1 MRAWSIALIA
11 GFLAPLGATTL
22 QKLSM
27 DDMIQKSTLI
37 VRAKVVSSRSAFLGR
52 DILTYYQLQ
61 VLEGWKSAV
70 TQTEVAIPGGAV
82 GGLRQMAAGS
92 PTLKIGDE
100 YVIFLWTSRTGLT
113 QIIGLSQGLFSVKLN
128 AAGATVLIRPASSDT
143 MLDATGKVV
152 TDQAVTILLSDLRAQ
167 IQKALGGGH

>member
-1 MRAWSIALIA
+1 
-11 GFLAPLGATTL
+11 
-22 QKLSM
+22 
-27 DDMIQKSTLI
+27 
-37 VRAKVVSSRSAFLGR
+37 
-52 DILTYYQLQ
+52 
-61 VLEGWKSAV
+61 
-70 TQTEVAIPGGAV
+70 V

-113 QIIGLSQGLFSVKLN
+113 QIIGLSQGLFSVKVN

-143 MLDATGKVV
+143 MLDKTGNVV

>member
-113 QIIGLSQGLFSVKLN
+113 QIIGL
-128 AAGATVLIRPASSDT
+128 
-143 MLDATGKVV
+143 
-152 TDQAVTILLSDLRAQ
+152 
-167 IQKALGGGH
+167 